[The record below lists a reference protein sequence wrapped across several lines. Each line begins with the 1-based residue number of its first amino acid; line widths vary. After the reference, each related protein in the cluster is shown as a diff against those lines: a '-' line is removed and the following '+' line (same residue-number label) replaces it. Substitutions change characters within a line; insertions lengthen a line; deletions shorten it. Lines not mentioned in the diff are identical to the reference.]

1 MLDKKTGLEIGNPD
15 VLPFPVGA
23 QRAVPLL
30 ISNIK
35 KRKEFGIASI
45 SGIRQVFDTTN
56 GDDKPDFFEGASTSI
71 TEAAK
76 VYIAVITKNFADL
89 VKNKSAKEKP
99 VIVVGV
105 DTRPTGP
112 AIADIAIRTLIRRN
126 VDVKY
131 IFVSSVTRIIA
142 YSRETADGFLYISAS
157 HNPRGYNGLK
167 LGLSDGRI
175 LPSELAQ
182 SFIEKYESELTN
194 PAVIRDIIVGL
205 NDVSSQRI
213 EGIFRNISV
222 LREESEKIYSE
233 LCDSIITGSKDT
245 QEVKRIKDDIKL
257 RISSMDLWIGLDP
270 NGGARRDKEYL
281 ESWGFNI
288 TQINS
293 EYRKDM
299 NHQLAPTFEATEQ
312 AQEAFRRM
320 ITSGK
325 KIIAF
330 FVFDTDGD
338 RKNVVLIDKNGDPF
352 VPGVQKIFALDLL
365 TSILDIADK
374 PSKRPDKKYGIVVND
389 ASSSL
394 MEQICSLF
402 NIVLKRTDTGEAAVA
417 GGGEI
422 LSKEDIEVILMGEAS
437 NGGTFTLDF
446 MVREPIHTIR
456 TIINLITRPNLV
468 KILMKK
474 INISDNCPENIRD
487 WHSPQNL
494 QSLFYNI
501 LNTLPPSID
510 TDFFTKEGEYRA
522 KPLDQ
527 RRFKQS
533 FDDYFPTNLW
543 PKIEKELSDIYE
555 GRLSYEFTNYEG
567 TKELRGKGNR
577 KTQIGGYKIEFF
589 FHNKDVKHLDV
600 KRLIGWIWLRL
611 SLTEKGLMRR
621 GVSLAHLR
629 SNPETKRLLE
639 KKYKIIYDLFTNAI
653 KEIENL
659 EAL

>member
-1 MLDKKTGLEIGNPD
+1 MLDKKTGLDIGNPE
-15 VLPFPVGA
+15 VLPFSDLNKIDIE
-23 QRAVPLL
+23 QL
-30 ISNIK
+30 ITNIR

-56 GDDKPDFFEGASTSI
+56 GDDKPDFFDGTSTSI

-76 VYIAVITKNFADL
+76 VYIAIITKNFADL
-89 VKNKSAKEKP
+89 VKNKSSKKKP
-99 VIVVGV
+99 VIVVGI
-105 DTRPTGP
+105 DTRHSGP
-112 AIADIAIRTLIRRN
+112 AICDIAIRTLIWCD

-131 IFVSSVTRIIA
+131 IFVSPITRIAA

-157 HNPRGYNGLK
+157 HNPIGYNGLK
-167 LGLSDGRI
+167 LGLSDGRV
-175 LPSELAQ
+175 LSAGLAQ

-194 PAVIRDIIVGL
+194 PAVIRDVIVGL
-205 NDVSSQRI
+205 NGVSSQRI

-222 LREESEKIYSE
+222 FGEESEKIYSE

-245 QEVKRIKDDIKL
+245 QEVKRIKDDIKSK
-257 RISSMDLWIGLDP
+257 ISSMKLWIGLDP

-288 TQINS
+288 VQINS

-299 NHQLAPTFEATEQ
+299 NHQLAPTPDATKQ
-312 AQEAFRRM
+312 AQEALSRM
-320 ITSGK
+320 TTSEK

-352 VPGVQKIFALDLL
+352 VPGVQKIFALDVLA
-365 TSILDIADK
+365 SILDIADK
-374 PSKRPDKKYGIVVND
+374 GKLVDGKYGIVVND

-402 NIVLKRTDTGEAAVA
+402 NIALKRTDTGEAAVA

-422 LSKEDIEVILMGEAS
+422 LSKEDTEVIIMGEAS

-456 TIINLITRPNLV
+456 TIINLITRPNLI
-468 KILMKK
+468 KILMEK
-474 INISDNCPENIRD
+474 INIPDNCPESILD
-487 WHSPQNL
+487 WHSPQNI

-501 LNTLPPSID
+501 LNTLPTSID

-522 KPLDQ
+522 KPIDQ
-527 RRFKQS
+527 HRFKQI
-533 FDDYFPTNLW
+533 FDDYFPVNLW
-543 PKIEKELSDIYE
+543 PKIKKELSDTYE

-567 TKELRGKGNR
+567 TEELRGKGNR

-589 FHNKDVKHLDV
+589 FYKKDMKY
-600 KRLIGWIWLRL
+600 LIGWIWFRL

-621 GVSLAHLR
+621 GVSLSHIQSDPR
-629 SNPETKRLLE
+629 TKQMLE
-639 KKYKIIYDLFTNAI
+639 KKYKVIYNLFTNAI
-653 KEIENL
+653 EEIENL
-659 EAL
+659 EALL

>member
-1 MLDKKTGLEIGNPD
+1 MLDKKTGLEIGNPE
-15 VLPFPVGA
+15 VLPFAVRA
-23 QRAVPLL
+23 RRAVPLL

-45 SGIRQVFDTTN
+45 SGVRQVFDTTN
-56 GDDKPDFFEGASTSI
+56 GDDKPDFFDGVSTSI

-76 VYIAVITKNFADL
+76 VYISVITKNFADL
-89 VKNKSAKEKP
+89 VKNKSSKKNP
-99 VIVVGV
+99 VIVVGI

-112 AIADIAIRTLIRRN
+112 AIADIAIRTLIWCN

-131 IFVSSVTRIIA
+131 IFVSPITRIVA
-142 YSRETADGFLYISAS
+142 YSREIADGFLYVSAS

-167 LGLSDGRI
+167 LGLSDGRV
-175 LPSELAQ
+175 LSAGLAQ
-182 SFIEKYESELTN
+182 SFIKKYESELTN
-194 PAVIRDIIVGL
+194 PLLIKKIITEV
-205 NDVSSQRI
+205 NSVPSQKI
-213 EGIFRNISV
+213 EDIFRNISV

-245 QEVKRIKDDIKL
+245 QEVKRIKNNIKSK
-257 RISSMDLWIGLDP
+257 IYPMNLWIGLDP
-270 NGGARRDKEYL
+270 NGGARRDREYL

-299 NHQLAPTFEATEQ
+299 NHQLAPTSEATKQ
-312 AQEAFRRM
+312 AQETLKRM

-338 RKNVVLIDKNGDPF
+338 RKNVVLINKNGCPF
-352 VPGVQKIFALDLL
+352 VPGVQKIFALDVL
-365 TSILDIADK
+365 TSILDVADK
-374 PSKRPDKKYGIVVND
+374 GKLVDGKYGIVIND

-394 MEQICSLF
+394 MEQICNLF
-402 NIVLKRTDTGEAAVA
+402 SIVLKRTDTGEAAVA

-456 TIINLITRPNLV
+456 TIVNLITRPNLV
-468 KILMKK
+468 KILMEK
-474 INISDNCPENIRD
+474 IDISDTSPECFRED
-487 WHSPQNL
+487 WHSPQNI

-522 KPLDQ
+522 KPIDQ

-543 PKIEKELSDIYE
+543 PKIEKELSTVYE
-555 GRLSYEFTNYEG
+555 GSLSYEFTNYEG
-567 TKELRGKGNR
+567 TEELRGKGNR

-589 FHNKDVKHLDV
+589 FNKDA
-600 KRLIGWIWLRL
+600 KRLIGWIWFRL

-621 GVSLAHLR
+621 GVSL
-629 SNPETKRLLE
+629 LLG
-639 KKYKIIYDLFTNAI
+639 KKYKIIYNLFTNAI
-653 KEIENL
+653 KVIEDRL
-659 EAL
+659 ETL

>member
-1 MLDKKTGLEIGNPD
+1 MLDKKTGLEIGSPEIK
-15 VLPFPVGA
+15 PFPDKVDIEE
-23 QRAVPLL
+23 L

-45 SGIRQVFDTTN
+45 SGIRQVFDATN
-56 GDDKPDFFEGASTSI
+56 GDDKPDFFGGTSTSI

-76 VYIAVITKNFADL
+76 VYIAIITKNFADL
-89 VKNKSAKEKP
+89 VKNKSSKEKP
-99 VIVVGV
+99 VIVVGI
-105 DTRPTGP
+105 DTRHTGP
-112 AIADIAIRTLIRRN
+112 AIADIAIRTLIWCN

-131 IFVSSVTRIIA
+131 IFVSPITRIA
-142 YSRETADGFLYISAS
+142 AHSRETADGFLYVSAS
-157 HNPRGYNGLK
+157 HNPVGYNGLK
-167 LGLSDGRI
+167 LGLSDGRV
-175 LPSELAQ
+175 LSAGLAQ
-182 SFIEKYESELTN
+182 SFVEKYESELTN
-194 PAVIRDIIVGL
+194 PSVIRDVIVGL

-222 LREESEKIYSE
+222 FREESEKIYSE
-233 LCDSIITGSKDT
+233 LCDSIITGSKDI
-245 QEVKRIKDDIKL
+245 QEVKRIKDDIKSK
-257 RISSMDLWIGLDP
+257 ISSMKLWIGLDP

-293 EYRKDM
+293 EYRKGM
-299 NHQLAPTFEATEQ
+299 NHQLAPTPEATKQ
-312 AQEAFRRM
+312 AQKALSQMTASE
-320 ITSGK
+320 K

-352 VPGVQKIFALDLL
+352 VPGVQKIFALDAL
-365 TSILDIADK
+365 TSILDISDK
-374 PSKRPDKKYGIVVND
+374 PRKRPDKKYGIVVND

-394 MEQICSLF
+394 MEQICNLF

-468 KILMKK
+468 KILIGK
-474 INISDNCPENIRD
+474 ISGLDNYSESI
-487 WHSPQNL
+487 

-501 LNTLPPSID
+501 LSILPASID

-522 KPLDQ
+522 KPVAQ
-527 RRFKQS
+527 RRFKQI
-533 FDDYFPTNLW
+533 FDDYFPANLW
-543 PKIEKELSDIYE
+543 PKIKKELSDIYE
-555 GRLSYEFTNYEG
+555 GHLSYEFTNYEG
-567 TKELRGKGNR
+567 TEELKGKGNR

-589 FHNKDVKHLDV
+589 LHNKEVKH
-600 KRLIGWIWLRL
+600 LIGWIWFRL

-621 GVSLAHLR
+621 GVSLSHIQSDPR
-629 SNPETKRLLE
+629 TKQLLE
-639 KKYKIIYDLFTNAI
+639 KKYKAIYNLFTNAI
-653 KEIENL
+653 KEIEDTIIL
-659 EAL
+659 